1 MIRSSKVW
9 LTFLLLFVSFN
20 TPSLLGQNV
29 AVVYY
34 TEQGHTKAL
43 AEAVAKG
50 ARTSSGAEV
59 RLLSVDKATN
69 EDLLWADA
77 VIVGSP
83 VHSANVAAPIQRF
96 LSHMPWDERMKDK
109 IGAAFVTGGGIS
121 SGEELA
127 QINILHSMLIYNMI
141 VVGGPTWNQAF
152 GASAITEEEPFTK
165 QESPKFLVKGEALG
179 KRVADIAKRLH
190 PPKKK

>member
-1 MIRSSKVW
+1 MFRLSKAG
-9 LTFLLLFVSFN
+9 FILLVLFVPFD
-20 TPSLLGQNV
+20 TPSLFGQNV

-96 LSHMPWDERMKDK
+96 LSHMPWDEKMKDK

-127 QINILHSMLIYNMI
+127 QLNILHSMLIYNMI

-152 GASAITEEEPFTK
+152 GASGITEEEPFTN
-165 QESPKFLVKGEALG
+165 QENPKFLSKGEALG

-190 PPKKK
+190 PTKKQ